1 METSRRLSHVRKSP
15 DSPGRFKALT
25 LLDRKLTGV
34 RTYNSDDRDERGFRI
49 AEVVDRLSKSY
60 PTLLADTVVEV
71 VNDMRAA
78 LHLKPCANPCF
89 VERRA
94 RAALTELAV

>member
-1 METSRRLSHVRKSP
+1 MNEETQ
-15 DSPGRFKALT
+15 
-25 LLDRKLTGV
+25 
-34 RTYNSDDRDERGFRI
+34 I
-49 AEVVDRLSKSY
+49 AELVERLRRTY
-60 PTLLADTVVEV
+60 PTLPAGTIAEV

-78 LHLKPCANPCF
+78 FHGSRIREYVPLF

>member
-1 METSRRLSHVRKSP
+1 MTSVMSE
-15 DSPGRFKALT
+15 DT
-25 LLDRKLTGV
+25 
-34 RTYNSDDRDERGFRI
+34 RI
-49 AEVVDRLSKSY
+49 GELVERLSKSY
-60 PTLLADTVVEV
+60 RTLPGDTVVEV

-78 LHLKPCANPCF
+78 FNGSRIREYVPLF

>member
-1 METSRRLSHVRKSP
+1 M
-15 DSPGRFKALT
+15 
-25 LLDRKLTGV
+25 
-34 RTYNSDDRDERGFRI
+34 RTYNNDVRDERGHPHRP
-49 AEVVDRLSKSY
+49 VVDRLSMSY
-60 PTLLADTVVEV
+60 PTLAGDTVVEV

-78 LHLKPCANPCF
+78 FNGSRIREFVPLF

>member
-1 METSRRLSHVRKSP
+1 MTVRARTPASPTSSI
-15 DSPGRFKALT
+15 
-25 LLDRKLTGV
+25 
-34 RTYNSDDRDERGFRI
+34 GF
-49 AEVVDRLSKSY
+49 SKSY
-60 PTLLADTVVEV
+60 PTLPGDTVVEV

-78 LHLKPCANPCF
+78 FNGSRIRDYVPLF

>member
-1 METSRRLSHVRKSP
+1 MTAMSEET
-15 DSPGRFKALT
+15 
-25 LLDRKLTGV
+25 
-34 RTYNSDDRDERGFRI
+34 RI
-49 AEVVDRLSKSY
+49 AEVLDRLGNTY
-60 PTLLADTVVEV
+60 PTLPGDTVIEV

-78 LHLKPCANPCF
+78 FNGSRIREYVPLF

>member
-1 METSRRLSHVRKSP
+1 MTSVMSE
-15 DSPGRFKALT
+15 DT
-25 LLDRKLTGV
+25 
-34 RTYNSDDRDERGFRI
+34 RI
-49 AEVVDRLSKSY
+49 GELVDRLSKSY
-60 PTLLADTVVEV
+60 PTLPGETVVEV

-78 LHLKPCANPCF
+78 FNGSRIREYVPLF